1 MSSSGFS
8 GPIGRLRLIGMAEG
22 VSFLFLLGVAM
33 PLKYVARK
41 PEFVKYGG
49 WCHGLLFV
57 LLLLAIVQAWAERQV
72 SGRLAAM
79 AFIASFIPFG
89 PFLID
94 HRLKALE
101 RSAGEGA

>member
-1 MSSSGFS
+1 MNSSGFS

-33 PLKYVARK
+33 PLKYVAHK

-57 LLLLAIVQAWAERQV
+57 LLLLAIVQAWAERQLP
-72 SGRLAAM
+72 GRHAAM
-79 AFIASFIPFG
+79 AFIAALIPFG
-89 PFLID
+89 PFLLD
-94 HRLKALE
+94 RRLKTLE
-101 RSAGEGA
+101 PSAGEGT